1 MNKTNTK
8 IQIKNL
14 HKAFNGKA
22 VLSGIN
28 LSVAKGE
35 SLVIIGPSGTGKSVL
50 IKNILGL
57 IKPDQGKIYIDS
69 IETTHLS
76 ESERQPFYTQMGM
89 LFQGG
94 ALFDSLSVW
103 ENISFGLM
111 ESQKMPED
119 VAREEAISLLKAV
132 GLSSKIADHSP
143 ADLSGGMQ
151 KRVSLARAVATKPKI
166 MFFDEPTTGLDP
178 IMAETINHLIIDN
191 VKKLGAT
198 AVTITHDI
206 HSASMIADRIAML
219 YDGKIVW
226 EGTKAEFEK
235 TKDPY
240 ILQMKNRSSKGP
252 IGN

>member
-1 MNKTNTK
+1 MKKNIK

-14 HKAFNGKA
+14 RKSFGEKS
-22 VLSGIN
+22 VLCGVN
-28 LSVAKGE
+28 LSVKKGE

-57 IKPDQGKIYIDS
+57 ITPDSGKIYIDNT
-69 IETTHLS
+69 ETTHLS
-76 ESERQPFYTQMGM
+76 EAEREPYYNQMGM

-103 ENISFGLM
+103 ENVAFGLI
-111 ESQKMPED
+111 ESKKMPLEL
-119 VAREEAISLLKAV
+119 ARKEAEKLLKSV
-132 GLSSKIADHSP
+132 GLSEKIADQSP
-143 ADLSGGMQ
+143 ADLSGGMK
-151 KRVSLARAVATKPKI
+151 KRVSLARAIATKPEI

-178 IMAETINHLIIDN
+178 VMAETINQLIVHN

-198 AVTITHDI
+198 AITITHDI
-206 HSASMIADRIAML
+206 KSATTIADRIAML

-226 EGTKAEFEK
+226 EGTKSEFLK
-235 TKDPY
+235 TKNPY
-240 ILQMKNRSSKGP
+240 IVQMKAGSQAGP

>member
-1 MNKTNTK
+1 MKSK
-8 IQIKNL
+8 IKIKNL
-14 HKAFNGKA
+14 HKAFGSKK
-22 VLSGIN
+22 VLYGVS
-28 LSVAKGE
+28 LEVQQAE

-57 IKPDQGKIYIDS
+57 IAPDKGEIYIDG

-76 ESERQPFYTQMGM
+76 ERKREPFYKQMGM

-103 ENISFGLM
+103 ENVAFGLM
-111 ESQKMPED
+111 EAQHMPID
-119 VAREEAISLLKAV
+119 QARKEAEKYLESV
-132 GLSSKIADHSP
+132 GLSKSIAEQYP
-143 ADLSGGMQ
+143 ADLSGGMK
-151 KRVSLARAVATKPKI
+151 KRVSLARAIAIKPEI
-166 MFFDEPTTGLDP
+166 LFFDEPTTGLDP
-178 IMAETINHLIIDN
+178 VMAETINQLIVKS

-206 HSASMIADRIAML
+206 KSATTIADRIAML
-219 YDGKIVW
+219 YDGRIVW
-226 EGTKAEFEK
+226 EGTKDEFLK

-240 ILQMKNRSSKGP
+240 IVQMKTGATKGP